1 MHVYETPG
9 VCKCHDRRKGL
20 AIAERGPAPCLKEQY
35 EAAFEGHRP
44 GGGTPKPE
52 RPGLGVCIYLDMTA
66 MLEELSKPFL
76 LQQLHFPFIHPIYL
90 INQAPFQPRLRL

>member
-1 MHVYETPG
+1 
-9 VCKCHDRRKGL
+9 L
-20 AIAERGPAPCLKEQY
+20 AIAERADPLHAWKEQC
-35 EAAFEGHRP
+35 EAAFEGHRR

-52 RPGLGVCIYLDMTA
+52 RPGLEYCIYLDMTA
-66 MLEELSKPFL
+66 RLEELSKPFL